1 MGFTI
6 NEKIKTEL
14 TYKEIALIAVA
25 FGVYQEQFSET
36 ADKDILR
43 KMASLVNR
51 LGKEMYNH
59 PDNDKPNG
67 H

>member
-14 TYKEIALIAVA
+14 TYKEIALITVA
-25 FGVYQEQFSET
+25 CGVYQEQFSET
-36 ADKDILR
+36 ADKE
-43 KMASLVNR
+43 
-51 LGKEMYNH
+51 EMYNH

>member
-25 FGVYQEQFSET
+25 CGVYQEQFSET

-51 LGKEMYNH
+51 LGKEMYDH